1 MTQAVIFVSLLI
13 RTRAKVT
20 LNFFEIAALCVCV
33 CVCVVVEDFYLYFG
47 TVLSTSQSLAAN
59 GGYVTVCP
67 VYSLCSLLLE
77 TDGESSRAV

>member
-1 MTQAVIFVSLLI
+1 M
-13 RTRAKVT
+13 
-20 LNFFEIAALCVCV
+20 NV
-33 CVCVVVEDFYLYFG
+33 CVCVVVEDFYLYFR

-77 TDGESSRAV
+77 TDGESSRVV